1 MYTGSWI
8 RRFSER
14 ACIVAAVIPG
24 TIAVTVAQII
34 PLLPSSGDIR
44 PILDRSKAKTAYKK
58 DYHGETDY
66 PCLLSFHRLFSLFFN
81 LLWDITMTIS
91 PNNGKVN

>member
-1 MYTGSWI
+1 MISRSGGCNVHRVLDTTILGS
-8 RRFSER
+8 

-66 PCLLSFHRLFSLFFN
+66 PCLLSFHRLFPSFSICYGIL
-81 LLWDITMTIS
+81 
-91 PNNGKVN
+91 P